1 MSMDM
6 FEQQSERES
15 EEQRMQQAPLATRMR
30 PNSLNGFVGQE
41 HIIGKGRVLRRAIES
56 DRIPSMIFWGPPG
69 SGKTTL
75 AYIIANSTGAH
86 FSPVS
91 AVSASVADLRKIVVQ
106 AKERRKVQM
115 QKTILFIDE
124 IHRFNKTQQDAV
136 LPFVEDGTIILIG
149 ATTENPS
156 FEVTSPLLSRTRVLP
171 LKPLTEEEIQTLILR
186 SIKDRF
192 QGIGELNAEMS
203 PEAMNHLISMSN
215 HDARVALNTLE
226 TAAMSTPPN
235 IEGVR
240 PITLEI
246 IEDVLQRRAVIYDK
260 AGEQHYDLIS
270 ALHKSMRDSDPDA
283 SIYWLAMMLDAGED
297 PLYIARRMV
306 RFASEDVGMADPQA
320 LVVAMAAQ
328 QAVHFIGMPEG
339 NLALAEAAV
348 YLSTAPKSNSL
359 YEAYSKVQEEIKG
372 GASESVPMHLR
383 NPVTPL
389 MKEMGYG
396 ENYKYAHDY
405 PEHFV
410 EQQHLPDS
418 LKDRKFYTPGNQ
430 GYEKEIETRLK
441 AWWQKRGKQKEI
453 IEELPESE
461 EDTED

>member
-6 FEQQSERES
+6 FEQKSEQEF
-15 EEQRMQQAPLATRMR
+15 EEQRLQQAPLATRMR
-30 PNSLNGFVGQE
+30 PNSLNEFVGQE

-69 SGKTTL
+69 CGKTTL
-75 AYIIANSTGAH
+75 AFIIANSTGAH

-106 AKERRKVQM
+106 ARERRKVQM

-136 LPFVEDGTIILIG
+136 LPFVEDGTVILIG

-192 QGIGELNAEMS
+192 QGIGELNAQLT
-203 PEAMNHLISMSN
+203 PEAMNHLIGMSS

-226 TAAMSTPPN
+226 TATMSTPPN
-235 IEGVR
+235 IEGIR

-260 AGEQHYDLIS
+260 AGDQHYDLIS

-297 PLYIARRMV
+297 PLYVARRMV

-348 YLSTAPKSNSL
+348 YLATAPKSNSL

-372 GASESVPMHLR
+372 GSSESVPLHLR

-396 ENYKYAHDY
+396 EEYKYAHDY

-418 LKDRKFYTPGNQ
+418 LKDKKFYTPGKQ
-430 GYEKEIETRLK
+430 GYEKEIEERLK
-441 AWWQKRGKQKEI
+441 AWWQKRGKPKE
-453 IEELPESE
+453 IEELPESD
-461 EDTED
+461 EDTEI

>member
-6 FEQQSERES
+6 FEQQSEQES
-15 EEQRMQQAPLATRMR
+15 EELRMKQAPLATRMR

-41 HIIGKGRVLRRAIES
+41 HIIAKGRVLRRAIES

-106 AKERRKVQM
+106 ARERRKVQM

-186 SIKDRF
+186 AIKDRF

-348 YLSTAPKSNSL
+348 YLATAPKSNSL
-359 YEAYSKVQEEIKG
+359 YEAYSKVHEEIKG

-396 ENYKYAHDY
+396 EDYKYAHDY

-418 LKDRKFYTPGNQ
+418 LKDRKFYNPGNQ
-430 GYEKEIETRLK
+430 GYEREIEARLK
-441 AWWQKRGKQKEI
+441 AWWQQRGKQKEV